1 MILNYVWKS
10 DIDTSFATNL
20 WFVDSYRLKRCRW
33 MAYHMPSRQ
42 WWAAGKWDD
51 SCKKE
56 NKSGTFASFT
66 EKRRRDQWKINDSF
80 LSERYIRS
88 ESILLSA
95 IFPPVL
101 LLYTRL
107 LKKRERERERKNKI
121 YRVSVRNCKIRDVI
135 FMSFLPRLRGWLN
148 YEFFLIS
155 IRYV

>member
-20 WFVDSYRLKRCRW
+20 WFADSYRLKRW
-33 MAYHMPSRQ
+33 MAHHMPSRQ

-51 SCKKE
+51 SCKE
-56 NKSGTFASFT
+56 
-66 EKRRRDQWKINDSF
+66 WKIKVERVREFYRETSTGSMEDKWFIPFWKIHSF
-80 LSERYIRS
+80 RKYSSFCHFFPLFYCYIHDYWR
-88 ESILLSA
+88 
-95 IFPPVL
+95 
-101 LLYTRL
+101 
-107 LKKRERERERKNKI
+107 REKERERKNKI

>member
-20 WFVDSYRLKRCRW
+20 WFADSYRLKRW
-33 MAYHMPSRQ
+33 MAHHMPSRQ

-51 SCKKE
+51 SCKEK

-95 IFPPVL
+95 IFSPCFIVI
-101 LLYTRL
+101 YTIIEE
-107 LKKRERERERKNKI
+107 ERKRKNKI
-121 YRVSVRNCKIRDVI
+121 YRVSVLNCKIRDVI

-148 YEFFLIS
+148 YEFFS
-155 IRYV
+155 WSR